1 MECQLRHL
9 KRDSITL
16 NNNPSLASII
26 RTPQMFLAFGF
37 GSGLSP
43 FAPGTMGTLVAAL
56 LWVCL
61 AELSLISYLV
71 FISLSGI
78 FGVYLCG
85 SAAKKLGVHDHAG
98 IVWDEFV
105 GLWIAM
111 IALPFE
117 WHYLVLGVVLFRFF
131 DIVKPWPISWI
142 DKNVGGGFGIMVDDV
157 VAGVA
162 TGVTIQLL
170 IVFEW
175 V

>member
-1 MECQLRHL
+1 M
-9 KRDSITL
+9 
-16 NNNPSLASII
+16 NNNPSLATII
-26 RTPQMFLAFGF
+26 TNPQMFLAFGF

-43 FAPGTMGTLVAAL
+43 VAPGTMGTLVAAL
-56 LWVCL
+56 LWVFL
-61 AELSLISYLV
+61 AELPLISYLV

-117 WHYLVLGVVLFRFF
+117 WQYLVLGFVLFRFF

-142 DKNVGGGFGIMVDDV
+142 DGNVGGGFGIMIDDA

-170 IVFEW
+170 IVFDL